1 MTLFDIEN
9 GKVVLKA
16 SSLAI
21 PEFKLIWEKDKTKS
35 KDKAYNQLSYI
46 IFLCDVSLS
55 NPYRNYTDEDRN
67 NILKKDFLGGKD
79 PDEDMLNAI
88 VKYRKLQETVSVR
101 MLRSAKNAAEK
112 LSIYFD
118 NIDFDLLDKFN
129 KPVYSARDVASNLKE
144 IGSIVKS
151 LGILED
157 QVKKEQSSSGKVRG
171 GVDIG
176 DYEMPDENFDYGE

>member
-1 MTLFDIEN
+1 MLE
-9 GKVVLKA
+9 
-16 SSLAI
+16 AI
-21 PEFKLIWEKDKTKS
+21 I
-35 KDKAYNQLSYI
+35 
-46 IFLCDVSLS
+46 
-55 NPYRNYTDEDRN
+55 
-67 NILKKDFLGGKD
+67 
-79 PDEDMLNAI
+79 
-88 VKYRKLQETVSVR
+88 KYRKLQETVSVR